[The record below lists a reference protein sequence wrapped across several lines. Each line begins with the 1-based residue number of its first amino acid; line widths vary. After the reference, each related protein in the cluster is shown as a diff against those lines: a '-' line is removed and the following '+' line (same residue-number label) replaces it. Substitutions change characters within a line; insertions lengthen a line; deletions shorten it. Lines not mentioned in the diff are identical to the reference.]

1 MQPALAT
8 KAVCAG
14 WEDTLWAHAK
24 LSVAEQLAALQAQI
38 NAAAPDA
45 APPRATPAA
54 LLPRLLDYASTSAAT
69 HGEAAEASRHH
80 ELQRALVLL
89 RLVQLPGLRSADG
102 VAAALQRFFAA
113 APGWAALFPDQ
124 AAPWP
129 ADAAAA
135 AAAAA
140 IATADFEA
148 PPGTGA
154 PEAARVLSR
163 RSEAH
168 LLRFAAHASLFLH
181 TLPLSPAAAAT
192 AAAADGADAAA
203 TAAAAAADDDDDDDD
218 DDGGWIPPMTAKT
231 TAMTKTTSRRR
242 R

>member
-1 MQPALAT
+1 MLAAEQERSTPNPNPHPNPNPNPNPNPKQERPGAAHEAAIYACLSGRAAMQPALAT

-113 APGWAALFPDQ
+113 APGWAALFPN
-124 AAPWP
+124 AS
-129 ADAAAA
+129 
-135 AAAAA
+135 
-140 IATADFEA
+140 ATALDLLVKLMQFDPA
-148 PPGTGA
+148 KRLDAMAGLRC
-154 PEAARVLSR
+154 ARVP
-163 RSEAH
+163 
-168 LLRFAAHASLFLH
+168 LRHCGASL
-181 TLPLSPAAAAT
+181 
-192 AAAADGADAAA
+192 
-203 TAAAAAADDDDDDDD
+203 
-218 DDGGWIPPMTAKT
+218 
-231 TAMTKTTSRRR
+231 
-242 R
+242 